1 MMPHAASRDVS
12 GLLAEGVAEPVAGAE
27 PALDRLPVRLDGEI
41 RLLPVAEVLYCYA
54 NGDRT
59 MLVTRGGEMRSH
71 FSLSRLA
78 ERLAPFLFFVW
89 PLIALLTLGD

>member
-59 MLVTRGGEMRSH
+59 MLVTRGGELRCH
-71 FSLSRLA
+71 LSLSRLA
-78 ERLAPFLFFVW
+78 ERLEQFRFFGFHRVYW
-89 PLIALLTLGD
+89 VTIR